1 LLLLSLL
8 YSEYFFFVFLSALS
22 LSLALCVNVRLISIE
37 LWLVSK
43 AIFALRMSMVV
54 YMLRKKNK
62 KKKKEERNP
71 LGMRRQPSR
80 NREKEKKKKRRRRR
94 RRRNNLCN
102 NLSFSVSL
110 LFCLIVVVVE
120 LPLIMG
126 NWQSTV
132 SSSSLDTT
140 KRDSKTTH
148 LSFFFSLRLL
158 RLILA
163 CRRYFL

>member
-1 LLLLSLL
+1 VNIS
-8 YSEYFFFVFLSALS
+8 SSFFLSALSLS

-80 NREKEKKKKRRRRR
+80 NREKEKKKKRRRR